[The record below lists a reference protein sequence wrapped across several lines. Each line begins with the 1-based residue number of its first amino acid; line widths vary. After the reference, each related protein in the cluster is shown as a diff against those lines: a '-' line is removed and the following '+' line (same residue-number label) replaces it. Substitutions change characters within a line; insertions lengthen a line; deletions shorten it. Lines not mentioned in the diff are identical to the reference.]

1 MANNEISI
9 LIKAWLDQSNES
21 VKDLNAQIKELQ
33 KKVQALDIKINID
46 QEALSGLENLIK
58 IYNDNASRINKDLNQ
73 VIKENI
79 KIIKEA
85 NGVVKK
91 YIEQHLKSGEI
102 IHKEITEIDKKN
114 EALERQSIA
123 LEEIISQEH
132 KLIKARTRYNA
143 DGTISGRTEIY
154 RKGLLDTVVNF
165 DENGNIKSFYE
176 AENLAKEKLRKQ
188 LIDLALTGKYTTE
201 ELRKVGKALTF
212 AETTDEINRVQL
224 KLDNLK
230 LSVRK
235 LSQEPATINIKGEQF
250 GQLDSLINTRLTREH
265 VKDII
270 NLSDAYR
277 NLKII
282 ESSVDQTTGKWTAT
296 LRLNSKEQLV
306 LKGQVDAAT
315 GSIYKQGEAIKQASA
330 KNLGMFQQLAI
341 AMKRIP
347 VWMLGMFSFYF
358 PIRQFQQG
366 LQYIHELDTAMTNL
380 RKVTDET
387 SESYRKFEIEA
398 NKIANTLATTTID
411 VINSTTEWARLGYSL
426 KQATALAKEAI
437 IYANVGDMGIEEAN
451 QALISAIKGFGI
463 QVDEEGR
470 NVRKIVDLYNE
481 VGNKYAI
488 SSEGIGSALQR
499 SASSLASAG
508 NTIEESVALITAANT
523 VIQNPE
529 RVGNGLKTVAMRI
542 RGISEEGEDLTNLV
556 PTLEKQFNAL
566 GLTLKKDDNT
576 FKSTYEIFK
585 DLSSVWNDITDFQ
598 RANILELV
606 AGKHQGNVIDS
617 LIRNFKDAE
626 NALVT
631 GLNSA
636 GSATKEY
643 ENYLNSIDAKLATL
657 KNTAIGFWQTSLNTE
672 GIKDLIESATHLV
685 DILTKVVDTIG
696 FIPPILGIVGGS
708 SVLLSKSFRTAVL
721 TTSSWSAAL
730 KGLTISAKAA
740 KVAIQGLIASTLVGA
755 AFMAIGWVF
764 EQIGNSIFKAKKEAE
779 EFKKTQQTLVEA
791 VTTHKDNLNEL
802 ISKYE
807 EYSTQLENGTKL
819 DNNQEQEYLDIQQKI
834 AELLPTAVKLI
845 DSKGQAHL
853 KNAQSIKEELRYA
866 QQLADLEES
875 KKITSAKDDI
885 NDLINQRRL
894 IETQIRNAQWELEH
908 GRTIGR
914 NSQKLSDIELK
925 SLEIQLLGLQR
936 RLADINNESSDLVT
950 SITES
955 ILKLNNISIND
966 NITKFFNDLYQSV
979 DFSKLNTDQ
988 SLAAINDLANGFVKL
1003 TNAKTIAGATEA
1015 FNELKTAIKTLKPE
1029 FTDDDIQEFIN
1040 SLNNINDVV
1049 EDAQNTVFDLSK
1061 FQSELNKSLGEYVDS
1076 VKDLSSAYESLNDDQ
1091 DLSLEQ
1097 IISLI
1102 GKYPELA
1109 NSLRVENGLLKL
1121 NKDAVETLMKAKEA
1135 EFKASLWQ
1143 RKEELRVQKETME
1156 SKLAIYSG
1164 EIEALQKLDEARY
1177 LSNAKTLGE
1186 AQLLKENF
1194 DKYKSLI
1201 DQINGI
1207 NVLINSDLTKNLSGR
1222 SKSSSSKD
1230 NPQLKELEDSTDA
1243 FIRLQNAA
1251 ANANKELANRIKDQI
1266 EMAKNQENYND
1277 AISKTNDLLKTQ
1289 RQIVDDL
1296 KYANQNI
1303 NAQADKL
1310 RKNNSQYDTSKW
1322 FDRNAE
1328 ATIAYYNQ
1336 LNSLIEKRNRI
1347 EQSVKDKDSRAKQ
1360 VEAIDKE
1367 INSIKQLFDQL
1378 QKLKKAYMDNV
1389 VSIHEMNS
1397 AIREINSS
1405 LSQLQYDQII
1415 YTLDY
1420 YADKMEEVDRLM
1432 SISQASMEQ
1441 YNETSS
1447 EYAKEMANLSSLLAY
1462 KKSLIKDEID
1472 LIKEQLTS
1480 NDLLITQQEEL
1491 KKRLQELELAYLQLN
1506 RQQEEN
1512 VKKVADN
1519 LINVY
1524 KDALKK
1530 QMDLLVA
1537 TKNKEI
1543 KFEDERHKQVMDN
1556 LDDELKKYEEII
1568 QAKLRS
1574 LEDQWSEEDFN
1585 KELAK
1590 MQGEAQDIQNKINE
1604 LSLDDSIEAKV
1615 QREELERQL
1624 QAKLLEIEDF
1634 KTKRSRDLRK
1644 QALQDQ
1650 LDNFKK
1656 EIDAKKKAEDEQ
1668 YNATKA
1674 RLEKEREDIQWHY
1687 NELLKNEREFE
1698 RLRTDI
1704 INGHVDEIQ
1713 NKLTAFITEFKKINE
1728 QAAYDIGES
1737 YQELLNIIDRVNS
1750 ATGAMSTISI
1760 PSSTPSVPSQNNL
1773 KVQAWN
1779 EYLENKRKA
1788 EQLYKEKGYWD
1799 TALNARNNEL
1809 RQQWGF
1815 PDGSYEKLKNLKM
1828 YHQGGIVGDNGSPV
1842 AKWINKMFNLKP
1854 NEEIIKA
1861 LKGEVVVN
1869 PMKFERLMPKL
1880 TLPKIPNQ
1888 VANST
1893 SSPTV
1898 IHIDKF
1904 MPIDKVDRNTDVRK
1918 LFNDAENELKN
1929 WGIIIPTSS

>member
-1 MANNEISI
+1 MEGYQDTIPLYEKALESAGTTQSKYNQYLEGTQAHIDRLRTAMTSVFSSTFNSEGLRNIIDLLTNLTIGLNKLIESFGFIPTLSTIVGTSFIALSTKARTAAISFLGLDKAIQGATLSLRILKGTLASLGIGAIIFGVSLAIDALTSTLAKNAEKQKEIKRTNDQAVESWSKNKSEIQSLVAEYETLSKKTSLSSEEQERLTEVQNKLNQLMPIFTDHIDEQGNAHLRASEAIAKEIKYVQELKESYDKLTLAKFDKEVKELFNDIDDKLKEINKLKNKTGEVIVSPSAPGGVSLPVFIPESEEDAILRQREVIQNERELAVLYDQIADLVNKKVDAYLSVESATKNLTETDKEYLKTQTDLFKETITSKDELLSFSNSLTNVAVNIS
-9 LIKAWLDQSNES
+9 K
-21 VKDLNAQIKELQ
+21 VKNALNAGTYSGLVQTSSDLQ
-33 KKVQALDIKINID
+33 KSLMEIGYSAD
-46 QEALSGLENLIK
+46 EAS
-58 IYNDNASRINKDLNQ
+58 
-73 VIKENI
+73 KEV
-79 KIIKEA
+79 E
-85 NGVVKK
+85 
-91 YIEQHLKSGEI
+91 
-102 IHKEITEIDKKN
+102 
-114 EALERQSIA
+114 
-123 LEEIISQEH
+123 
-132 KLIKARTRYNA
+132 KLIK
-143 DGTISGRTEIY
+143 
-154 RKGLLDTVVNF
+154 
-165 DENGNIKSFYE
+165 
-176 AENLAKEKLRKQ
+176 
-188 LIDLALTGKYTTE
+188 
-201 ELRKVGKALTF
+201 
-212 AETTDEINRVQL
+212 
-224 KLDNLK
+224 
-230 LSVRK
+230 
-235 LSQEPATINIKGEQF
+235 QF
-250 GQLDSLINTRLTREH
+250 S
-265 VKDII
+265 
-270 NLSDAYR
+270 
-277 NLKII
+277 
-282 ESSVDQTTGKWTAT
+282 
-296 LRLNSKEQLV
+296 
-306 LKGQVDAAT
+306 
-315 GSIYKQGEAIKQASA
+315 
-330 KNLGMFQQLAI
+330 
-341 AMKRIP
+341 
-347 VWMLGMFSFYF
+347 
-358 PIRQFQQG
+358 
-366 LQYIHELDTAMTNL
+366 
-380 RKVTDET
+380 
-387 SESYRKFEIEA
+387 
-398 NKIANTLATTTID
+398 
-411 VINSTTEWARLGYSL
+411 
-426 KQATALAKEAI
+426 
-437 IYANVGDMGIEEAN
+437 
-451 QALISAIKGFGI
+451 
-463 QVDEEGR
+463 
-470 NVRKIVDLYNE
+470 
-481 VGNKYAI
+481 
-488 SSEGIGSALQR
+488 SSEM
-499 SASSLASAG
+499 
-508 NTIEESVALITAANT
+508 E
-523 VIQNPE
+523 
-529 RVGNGLKTVAMRI
+529 
-542 RGISEEGEDLTNLV
+542 
-556 PTLEKQFNAL
+556 
-566 GLTLKKDDNT
+566 
-576 FKSTYEIFK
+576 
-585 DLSSVWNDITDFQ
+585 
-598 RANILELV
+598 
-606 AGKHQGNVIDS
+606 QG
-617 LIRNFKDAE
+617 
-626 NALVT
+626 
-631 GLNSA
+631 
-636 GSATKEY
+636 
-643 ENYLNSIDAKLATL
+643 
-657 KNTAIGFWQTSLNTE
+657 
-672 GIKDLIESATHLV
+672 
-685 DILTKVVDTIG
+685 
-696 FIPPILGIVGGS
+696 
-708 SVLLSKSFRTAVL
+708 
-721 TTSSWSAAL
+721 
-730 KGLTISAKAA
+730 
-740 KVAIQGLIASTLVGA
+740 
-755 AFMAIGWVF
+755 
-764 EQIGNSIFKAKKEAE
+764 
-779 EFKKTQQTLVEA
+779 
-791 VTTHKDNLNEL
+791 KDN
-802 ISKYE
+802 
-807 EYSTQLENGTKL
+807 
-819 DNNQEQEYLDIQQKI
+819 
-834 AELLPTAVKLI
+834 
-845 DSKGQAHL
+845 
-853 KNAQSIKEELRYA
+853 
-866 QQLADLEES
+866 
-875 KKITSAKDDI
+875 
-885 NDLINQRRL
+885 
-894 IETQIRNAQWELEH
+894 
-908 GRTIGR
+908 
-914 NSQKLSDIELK
+914 
-925 SLEIQLLGLQR
+925 
-936 RLADINNESSDLVT
+936 
-950 SITES
+950 
-955 ILKLNNISIND
+955 
-966 NITKFFNDLYQSV
+966 
-979 DFSKLNTDQ
+979 
-988 SLAAINDLANGFVKL
+988 
-1003 TNAKTIAGATEA
+1003 
-1015 FNELKTAIKTLKPE
+1015 
-1029 FTDDDIQEFIN
+1029 
-1040 SLNNINDVV
+1040 
-1049 EDAQNTVFDLSK
+1049 VFDLAK
-1061 FQSELNKSLGEYVDS
+1061 YQSELKESLSNYSDS
-1076 VKDLSSAYESLNDDQ
+1076 VKDLASAYATLNNGEE
-1091 DLSLEQ
+1091 LSLDT
-1097 IISLI
+1097 IIGLI
-1102 GKYPELA
+1102 DKYPELITHLV
-1109 NSLRVENGLLKL
+1109 NENGQLKL
-1121 NKDAVETLMKAKEA
+1121 NKDAILLLAKAKEE
-1135 EFKASLWQ
+1135 EFKNSL
-1143 RKEELRVQKETME
+1143 RIKEQELQAEANALTQKL
-1156 SKLAIYSG
+1156 SLYG
-1164 EIEALQKLDEARY
+1164 LEIKSLQDVAKARQEALKA
-1177 LSNAKTLGE
+1177 LGE
-1186 AQLLKENF
+1186 YAGMGVGTQLF
-1194 DKYKSLI
+1194 SDIDKIEEYYKTI
-1201 DQINGI
+1201 EGYRA
-1207 NVLINSDLTKNLSGR
+1207 LINSDLTKNLSGR

-1378 QKLKKAYMDNV
+1378 QKLKRAYMDNV

-1397 AIREINSS
+1397 AIRETNSS

-1480 NDLLITQQEEL
+1480 NDLLISQQEEL

-1506 RQQEEN
+1506 KQQEEN

-1543 KFEDERHKQVMDN
+1543 KLEDERHKRVMDN

-1590 MQGEAQDIQNKINE
+1590 MQSEAQATQNRINE
-1604 LSLDDSIEAKV
+1604 LSLDDSVEARV

-1624 QAKLLEIEDF
+1624 QEKLLEIENF

-1687 NELLKNEREFE
+1687 NELLNNEREFE

-1713 NKLTAFITEFKKINE
+1713 NKLTAFITEFKKVNE

-1750 ATGAMSTISI
+1750 ATGAMSSI

-1773 KVQAWN
+1773 KAQAWE

-1799 TALNARNNEL
+1799 TALNVRNNEL

-1842 AKWINKMFNLKP
+1842 AKWINRMFNLKP
-1854 NEEIIKA
+1854 NEEIIKV

-1880 TLPKIPNQ
+1880 TLPKITSP

>member
-1 MANNEISI
+1 MANNEFAI
-9 LIKAWLDQSNES
+9 LIKTWLDQSNES
-21 VKDLNAQIKELQ
+21 VKDLNAQIKKLQ
-33 KKVQALDIKINID
+33 EKVQALDIKINID
-46 QEALSGLENLIK
+46 KEALSGLENLIK

-85 NGVVKK
+85 DGVVKK
-91 YIEQHLKSGEI
+91 YIEQHLKNGEI
-102 IHKEITEIDKKN
+102 IQKEITEIDKKN

-143 DGTISGRTEIY
+143 DGTISGRTETY

-165 DENGNIKSFYE
+165 DDNGDIKSFYE
-176 AENLAKEKLRKQ
+176 IENLAKEKLRKQ
-188 LIDLALTGKYTTE
+188 LIDLAITGKYTTE

-212 AETTDEINRVQL
+212 AKTTDDIDRVQL

-250 GQLDSLINTRLTREH
+250 GQLDTLINTRLTREH

-277 NLKII
+277 NLQII

-330 KNLGMFQQLAI
+330 KNLGTIQQLAI

-347 VWMLGMFSFYF
+347 VWMIGMTSFYF

-387 SESYRKFEIEA
+387 SESYREFEIEA
-398 NKIANTLATTTID
+398 NKIANTLATTTVD

-463 QVDEEGR
+463 QVDEEGK

-481 VGNKYAI
+481 VGNKFAI

-585 DLSSVWNDITDFQ
+585 DLSSVWNNITDFQ

-672 GIKDLIESATHLV
+672 GIKNVIESATHLV
-685 DILTKVVDTIG
+685 DMLTKVVDTLG
-696 FIPPILGIVGGS
+696 FIPTLSTIVGTS
-708 SVLLSKSFRTAVL
+708 FIALSTKARTAAISFL
-721 TTSSWSAAL
+721 
-730 KGLTISAKAA
+730 GLDK
-740 KVAIQGLIASTLVGA
+740 AIQGTTLSLRILKGTLASLGIGAIIFGVSLAIDALTSALAKNAEKQKEIKRTNDQAVESWSKNKSEIQSLVAEYETL
-755 AFMAIGWVF
+755 
-764 EQIGNSIFKAKKEAE
+764 S
-779 EFKKTQQTLVEA
+779 KKTSLSSEEQERLTEVQNKLNQLMPIFTDHVDEQGNAHLRASEAIAKEIKYVQELKESYDKLTLAKFDKEVKELFNDIDDKLKEINKLKNKTGEVIVSPSAPGGVSLPVFIPESEEDAILRQREVIQNERELAVLYDQIADLVNKKVDAYLSVESATKNLTETDKEYLKTQTDLFKETITSKDELLSFSNSLTNVA
-791 VTTHKDNLNEL
+791 VN
-802 ISKYE
+802 ISK
-807 EYSTQLENGTKL
+807 
-819 DNNQEQEYLDIQQKI
+819 
-834 AELLPTAVKLI
+834 V
-845 DSKGQAHL
+845 
-853 KNAQSIKEELRYA
+853 KNAL
-866 QQLADLEES
+866 
-875 KKITSAKDDI
+875 
-885 NDLINQRRL
+885 
-894 IETQIRNAQWELEH
+894 NA
-908 GRTIGR
+908 GTY
-914 NSQKLSDIELK
+914 S
-925 SLEIQLLGLQR
+925 GLVQT
-936 RLADINNESSDLVT
+936 SSDLQKSLMEIGYSAAEANKEVERLIKQF
-950 SITES
+950 SSSEMEQG
-955 ILKLNNISIND
+955 KD
-966 NITKFFNDLYQSV
+966 N
-979 DFSKLNTDQ
+979 
-988 SLAAINDLANGFVKL
+988 
-1003 TNAKTIAGATEA
+1003 
-1015 FNELKTAIKTLKPE
+1015 
-1029 FTDDDIQEFIN
+1029 
-1040 SLNNINDVV
+1040 
-1049 EDAQNTVFDLSK
+1049 VFDLAK
-1061 FQSELNKSLGEYVDS
+1061 YQSELKESLSNYSDS
-1076 VKDLSSAYESLNDDQ
+1076 VKDLASAYATLNDGEE
-1091 DLSLEQ
+1091 LSLDT
-1097 IISLI
+1097 IIGLI
-1102 GKYPELA
+1102 NKYPELITHLV
-1109 NSLRVENGLLKL
+1109 NENGQLKL
-1121 NKDAVETLMKAKEA
+1121 NKDAILLLAKAKEE
-1135 EFKASLWQ
+1135 EFKYSIRIKEQELQAEANALTQKLSLYG
-1143 RKEELRVQKETME
+1143 L
-1156 SKLAIYSG
+1156 
-1164 EIEALQKLDEARY
+1164 EIKSLQDVAKARQEALKA
-1177 LSNAKTLGE
+1177 LGE
-1186 AQLLKENF
+1186 YAGMGVGTQLF
-1194 DKYKSLI
+1194 SDIDKIEEYYKTI
-1201 DQINGI
+1201 EGYRA
-1207 NVLINSDLTKNLSGR
+1207 LINSDLTKNLSGR

-1397 AIREINSS
+1397 AIRETNSS
-1405 LSQLQYDQII
+1405 LSELEFARIQQDLEGFKKVSDEIEYRLSVSKEIMGLYNETSVEYRQELEKQVKALNDKFNANQKEIDYLNQQLRSGKLTTKQYAELESQLNSLTIAQYNLANAIQDTQDALIRQLTNIFEANKKANIEYLQEQQKKIEESLNSQID
-1415 YTLDY
+1415 YWEDY
-1420 YADKMEEVDRLM
+1420 YDSQIEKQEEILKNLDEQIEKEDRLKKLREIEDEMNKVYNDRRFSYITQDGQEILTYDKARYNELQKQRDDLLKQYQREDIKKAIQDEVDRLRK
-1432 SISQASMEQ
+1432 
-1441 YNETSS
+1441 
-1447 EYAKEMANLSSLLAY
+1447 AKE
-1462 KKSLIKDEID
+1462 D
-1472 LIKEQLTS
+1472 
-1480 NDLLITQQEEL
+1480 
-1491 KKRLQELELAYLQLN
+1491 
-1506 RQQEEN
+1506 
-1512 VKKVADN
+1512 
-1519 LINVY
+1519 
-1524 KDALKK
+1524 
-1530 QMDLLVA
+1530 
-1537 TKNKEI
+1537 
-1543 KFEDERHKQVMDN
+1543 
-1556 LDDELKKYEEII
+1556 
-1568 QAKLRS
+1568 
-1574 LEDQWSEEDFN
+1574 
-1585 KELAK
+1585 
-1590 MQGEAQDIQNKINE
+1590 KINE
-1604 LSLDDSIEAKV
+1604 L
-1615 QREELERQL
+1615 R
-1624 QAKLLEIEDF
+1624 
-1634 KTKRSRDLRK
+1634 
-1644 QALQDQ
+1644 
-1650 LDNFKK
+1650 
-1656 EIDAKKKAEDEQ
+1656 
-1668 YNATKA
+1668 
-1674 RLEKEREDIQWHY
+1674 
-1687 NELLKNEREFE
+1687 
-1698 RLRTDI
+1698 
-1704 INGHVDEIQ
+1704 DEIKRT
-1713 NKLTAFITEFKKINE
+1713 KL
-1728 QAAYDIGES
+1728 AYDQMISDAENYWDGLIKATEDGTLNFDTLMSGENGW
-1737 YQELLNIIDRVNS
+1737 YNRTVNQLK
-1750 ATGAMSTISI
+1750 TFGANVAEEINKIASLFQSLGSISI
-1760 PSSTPSVPSQNNL
+1760 PDISLPNIGAGSYASGDTSYSSPSTSDIIEQMKRNAA
-1773 KVQAWN
+1773 AWHN
-1779 EYLENKRKA
+1779 TSSKA
-1788 EQLYKEKGYWD
+1788 EQDRLVKE
-1799 TALNARNNEL
+1799 N
-1809 RQQWGF
+1809 
-1815 PDGSYEKLKNLKM
+1815 EKLAEGQGWTRGSDGVWRDKNGKRVF
-1828 YHQGGIVGDNGSPV
+1828 HTGGIVGGKAP
-1842 AKWINKMFNLKP
+1842 NKLIEIANQLFNEKP
-1854 NEEIIKA
+1854 NEMTIKA
-1861 LKGEVVVN
+1861 LRGELQIPPQNIARYFVPNLRNIAGLMTPKTQSVVTSGDTITLNNVTIKANN
-1869 PMKFERLMPKL
+1869 PMEFFEGLK
-1880 TLPKIPNQ
+1880 TTI
-1888 VANST
+1888 NS
-1893 SSPTV
+1893 
-1898 IHIDKF
+1898 HK
-1904 MPIDKVDRNTDVRK
+1904 K
-1918 LFNDAENELKN
+1918 
-1929 WGIIIPTSS
+1929 